1 MADGKGAVAQ
11 RKGRAGQPLTLR
23 LAEQGINTAQDF
35 SNVMSAIMTDL
46 VAGRLAPN
54 VANAMCNAGGKMLKA
69 VEMQMKYGVASQDV
83 PGRKVLVLAAPG
95 REAAEAPAA

>member
-1 MADGKGAVAQ
+1 MAEGKSSAPKRQGH
-11 RKGRAGQPLTLR
+11 AGETLTLG

-46 VAGRLAPN
+46 VAGRLAPQ

-69 VEMQMKYGVASQDV
+69 VEMQMKYGVSSQDV
-83 PGRKVLVLAAPG
+83 PGRKILVLALPG
-95 REAAEAPAA
+95 KSEANAA